1 MSVRRDIYTFYPLS
15 SSCQKHKE
23 PCYCGIF
30 VMQHNIEIAL
40 LLKALSWNS
49 DLPTVA
55 CFPVSLQQLIIIARQ
70 TESEKLN
77 ESTDAIC
84 NVKNL
89 FY

>member
-15 SSCQKHKE
+15 SSCQNIKS
-23 PCYCGIF
+23 PVTVAF